1 MHFKA
6 IMKRTLLTLLEP
18 ISKIGFWFKIAAG
31 LSLKPEAYCC
41 MSRILNAAPT
51 KRLGQKTF
59 LSWVLLIILT
69 GTGIAAGQESG
80 IPSPSVWPSLI
91 DSVKIT
97 EPINFCG
104 ESVPLDSREV
114 RERLEKEL
122 LLTIWDRPQ
131 VVLWIKRTTR
141 YMPIIEKML
150 SENEMPDDLK
160 YVAIA
165 ESALRPHVG
174 SSKGAIGFWQF
185 LRSTGQ
191 KYGLRI
197 NAEIDER
204 RNIFASTQAAI
215 NYFKALYQMLGS
227 WTLAAS
233 AFNMG
238 ELGLQT
244 EIVSQKTNDYYK
256 LYLPLE
262 TQRYIF
268 RIISAKIILSDPQR
282 FGFQFADEDL
292 YPPLSFDRV
301 HVECFQ
307 DTPIHIVAQ
316 AADTHFKAIK
326 DLNPEFRGHF
336 LAAGMHSLLIP
347 KGTADGFYARF
358 KEGVQQW
365 MAENQERV
373 YVVKEGDNLT
383 MIAERFNVP
392 LPALMIWN
400 RLDRKKPIH
409 PGDRIVI
416 YPNQSASNVEASQAD

>member
-6 IMKRTLLTLLEP
+6 NMKRTVL
-18 ISKIGFWFKIAAG
+18 IF
-31 LSLKPEAYCC
+31 
-41 MSRILNAAPT
+41 
-51 KRLGQKTF
+51 
-59 LSWVLLIILT
+59 LLIMLT
-69 GTGIAAGQESG
+69 GTGLAVGQETG
-80 IPSPSVWPSLI
+80 MPSPSAWPSLMA
-91 DSVKIT
+91 SVNIT
-97 EPINFCG
+97 EPIDFCG
-104 ESVPLDSREV
+104 DLVPLDSREV

-122 LLTIWDRPQ
+122 LLTIWDRAQ

-141 YMPIIEKML
+141 YLPIIEKML

-165 ESALRPHVG
+165 ESALRPHAG

-185 LRSTGQ
+185 LGSTGQ

-204 RNIFASTQAAI
+204 RNIFASTLAAI
-215 NYFKALYQMLGS
+215 NYFKDLYKMLGS
-227 WTLAAS
+227 WTLSAA

-244 EIVSQKTNDYYK
+244 EIVSQKTNDYYQ

-282 FGFQFADEDL
+282 FGFQFTDQDL

-326 DLNPEFRGHF
+326 DLNPEIRGHF

-347 KGTADGFYARF
+347 KGAADGFYARF
-358 KEGVQQW
+358 KERLQQW
-365 MAENQERV
+365 VAENQERV

-383 MIAERFNVP
+383 IIAERFNVP
-392 LPALMIWN
+392 LPALLIWN
-400 RLDRKKPIH
+400 RLDGKKAIH

-416 YPNQSASNVEASQAD
+416 YPNPAGSDVNPSQTD

>member
-1 MHFKA
+1 MN
-6 IMKRTLLTLLEP
+6 RTFLTL
-18 ISKIGFWFKIAAG
+18 
-31 LSLKPEAYCC
+31 
-41 MSRILNAAPT
+41 
-51 KRLGQKTF
+51 
-59 LSWVLLIILT
+59 LLIILT
-69 GTGIAAGQESG
+69 GTGIAVGQEPG
-80 IPSPSVWPSLI
+80 MPSPSAWPSLMA
-91 DSVKIT
+91 SVRIT
-97 EPINFCG
+97 EPIDFCG
-104 ESVPLDSREV
+104 EPVPIDRREV
-114 RERLEKEL
+114 RERLEKEM

-141 YMPIIEKML
+141 YLPIIEKML

-185 LRSTGQ
+185 LESTGQ

-204 RNIFASTQAAI
+204 RNIFASTLAAI
-215 NYFKALYQMLGS
+215 NYFKDLYQMLDS
-227 WTLAAS
+227 WTLAAA

-238 ELGLQT
+238 ELGLQA
-244 EIVSQKTNDYYK
+244 EIVSQKANDFYQ

-282 FGFQFADEDL
+282 FGFEFTDQDL
-292 YPPLSFDRV
+292 YSPLSFDRI

-316 AADTHFKAIK
+316 AANTHFKTIK
-326 DLNPEFRGHF
+326 DLNPELRGYF
-336 LAAGMHSLLIP
+336 LTAGMHSLLIP
-347 KGTADGFYARF
+347 KGAANGFYARF
-358 KEGVQQW
+358 KERVQQW
-365 MAENQERV
+365 VAENQERV

-383 MIAERFNVP
+383 VIAERFNVP
-392 LPALMIWN
+392 LPALLIWN
-400 RLDRKKPIH
+400 RLDGKKAIH

-416 YPNQSASNVEASQAD
+416 YPNQVGSDINPPQPD